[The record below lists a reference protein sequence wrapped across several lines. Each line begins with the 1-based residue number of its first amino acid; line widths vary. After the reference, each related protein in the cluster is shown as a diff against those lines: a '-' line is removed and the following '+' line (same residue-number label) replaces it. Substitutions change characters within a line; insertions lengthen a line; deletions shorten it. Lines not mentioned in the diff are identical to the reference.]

1 MINKDGSIRSHS
13 FGIDPK
19 TGAIKTR
26 SRQTVALRN
35 RTVKVTTSTAPW
47 DKPRRTEMTTI
58 NHEVNEMIQTEEDIY
73 NVIVDLKALVEH
85 YVSPRADNGST
96 RTQALVT
103 IKEANRLL
111 QKLKE

>member
-1 MINKDGSIRSHS
+1 M
-13 FGIDPK
+13 
-19 TGAIKTR
+19 
-26 SRQTVALRN
+26 
-35 RTVKVTTSTAPW
+35 
-47 DKPRRTEMTTI
+47 EMTTI

-73 NVIVDLKALVEH
+73 NVIVDLKALLEH
-85 YVSPRADNGST
+85 YVSGRADNGST